1 MVDEKGVVALCRCFK
16 SAKFPLCDGAHN
28 KHNEV
33 RFLLNSPCTTRLP
46 AANQPT
52 LFRFPKTRILLL

>member
-1 MVDEKGVVALCRCFK
+1 MVEEKGVVALCRCFK

-33 RFLLNSPCTTRLP
+33 RNSNSSSSLGSRSGATTSQGHAR
-46 AANQPT
+46 
-52 LFRFPKTRILLL
+52 